1 MSLSAQIIDQRV
13 AGIVEQ
19 QSDAFDNELRVG
31 IDEPRRRSVAFVFLV
46 AKTAFDL
53 TDEQT
58 LDGIVDG
65 GNDFGVDALYCDSPE
80 DGEIRVNLVQGK
92 YRGDLRGN
100 AAFPETGIAQMID
113 AVGALFD
120 PTRPVTL
127 NPRLEQRVEDVR
139 SFVKDGAIPRVTA
152 VAANNGTTWTEQAQ
166 QRIDGVARDLGGQV
180 EWRHLGP
187 EELLALLQTRK
198 PINADVQLTGH
209 ATVETFDFRRALT
222 GRMSVAELARL
233 TDEYGNRLFE
243 KNIRRYLGLA
253 GNRVNEAVAATL
265 REPAQRPSFYFYNN
279 GITITC
285 SKFRHNAL
293 QRENWTVKVEGL
305 QIVNGGQTARTVQH
319 LAQEVGAAIRDAEVL
334 VRIYEL
340 QENDVELVES
350 ITFATNSQNPVDL
363 RDLKA
368 NDPRQATLGQSISGL
383 GYAYRAKREER
394 AVSSDEFTSAVIAE
408 AVLAVWRHRPHQ
420 ARFRS
425 REHFGALYRTIFTDD
440 LNGSQAVTAALL
452 HRHAENRRKRPP
464 NDAPDFLAYGSRF
477 IAMMMGR
484 YLLNDLGI
492 TLRQLDHRNF
502 DAARDLVDRNS
513 DGYLARAQERIAG
526 ALEPLFRGKGRERT
540 LQRLSATFRRADLVD
555 TLLEDGERAP

>member
-127 NPRLEQRVEDVR
+127 NPRLEQRVEDIR

-198 PINADVQLTGH
+198 PIML
-209 ATVETFDFRRALT
+209 
-222 GRMSVAELARL
+222 
-233 TDEYGNRLFE
+233 
-243 KNIRRYLGLA
+243 
-253 GNRVNEAVAATL
+253 
-265 REPAQRPSFYFYNN
+265 
-279 GITITC
+279 TC
-285 SKFRHNAL
+285 S
-293 QRENWTVKVEGL
+293 
-305 QIVNGGQTARTVQH
+305 
-319 LAQEVGAAIRDAEVL
+319 
-334 VRIYEL
+334 
-340 QENDVELVES
+340 
-350 ITFATNSQNPVDL
+350 SQGT
-363 RDLKA
+363 
-368 NDPRQATLGQSISGL
+368 PR
-383 GYAYRAKREER
+383 
-394 AVSSDEFTSAVIAE
+394 
-408 AVLAVWRHRPHQ
+408 
-420 ARFRS
+420 
-425 REHFGALYRTIFTDD
+425 
-440 LNGSQAVTAALL
+440 
-452 HRHAENRRKRPP
+452 
-464 NDAPDFLAYGSRF
+464 
-477 IAMMMGR
+477 
-484 YLLNDLGI
+484 
-492 TLRQLDHRNF
+492 
-502 DAARDLVDRNS
+502 
-513 DGYLARAQERIAG
+513 
-526 ALEPLFRGKGRERT
+526 
-540 LQRLSATFRRADLVD
+540 
-555 TLLEDGERAP
+555 